1 MHLYI
6 IIYMKSRIIPDP
18 SSLQPRSF
26 ELLRKGAYTG
36 NDFVK
41 DLLAG
46 ITVGVVALPLAMA
59 FSIAAGGTPQQGLV
73 TAVMAGFFGSLLG
86 GSKFQISGPTGAFV
100 VIIYGIIARQGMD
113 GLLIATL
120 LAGLM
125 LIGMGISGLGKLIK
139 YIPYPVTTG
148 FTTGIGLLIFT
159 QQIKDFLGLRIEH
172 PSPEFFERWGQ
183 YFENIAS
190 FNITAL
196 GIGALTILLILLVRK
211 FYPAI
216 PASVASVALVT
227 LLTVLARIP
236 VDTVGSR
243 FGAIPAGF
251 PPFQFPALK
260 WSTFR
265 AVFSDAFTIAMLAAI
280 ESLLSA
286 VVADG
291 MTGDRHK
298 ANAELV
304 SQGIANIASAL
315 FGGIPATGAIART
328 ATNIK
333 AGARSPVSGMIHA
346 LVLLAFM
353 LFLSPVASII
363 PLASLAGVLI
373 VVAFDMSDLERFVRI
388 IKRAPRSDII
398 VLLTTFIITVVIDL
412 TAAVEIGVLLAI
424 LLFFKRMIEVSGVKR
439 SDVAS
444 QLFLNEAEEQ
454 PIPRHAKDIEVFE
467 ITGPFFFG
475 VADMLQDTLFTLEKT
490 PHVFL
495 LDMQQVPA
503 IDATGIVA
511 LRSFIEH
518 CKKKKVACA
527 LCGLQEQPSQA
538 LEKAGILKMID
549 NRVYANLNEGLT
561 ALQKESTGS
570 EAER

>member
-1 MHLYI
+1 
-6 IIYMKSRIIPDP
+6 
-18 SSLQPRSF
+18 
-26 ELLRKGAYTG
+26 
-36 NDFVK
+36 
-41 DLLAG
+41 
-46 ITVGVVALPLAMA
+46 
-59 FSIAAGGTPQQGLV
+59 IAAGGTPQQGLV
-73 TAVMAGFFGSLLG
+73 TAVMAGFFCSLLG

-100 VIIYGIIARQGMD
+100 VIIYGIISRQGMD

-159 QQIKDFLGLRIEH
+159 QQIKDFLGLSIEH
-172 PSPEFFERWGQ
+172 PSPEFFERWAQ
-183 YFENIAS
+183 YVENFS
-190 FNITAL
+190 TFNLTAF
-196 GIGALTILLILLVRK
+196 GIGVLTIVLILLVRK

-216 PASVASVALVT
+216 PASVASVAIVT
-227 LLTVLARIP
+227 LLTLLARIP
-236 VDTVGSR
+236 VETVGSR

-251 PPFQFPALK
+251 PPLQFPALK

-298 ANAELV
+298 SNAELV
-304 SQGIANIASAL
+304 AQGIGNIASAL

-333 AGARSPVSGMIHA
+333 AGARSPVSGMVHA
-346 LVLLAFM
+346 MVLLAFM

-373 VVAFDMSDLERFVRI
+373 VVAFDMSDLERFMRI
-388 IKRAPRSDII
+388 IRRAPRSDII
-398 VLLTTFIITVVIDL
+398 VLLTTFVITVVIDL

-424 LLFFKRMIEVSGVKR
+424 LLFFKRMIEVSGVRR
-439 SDVAS
+439 SDVAD
-444 QLFLNEAEEQ
+444 QLFFRDTDAQ
-454 PIPRHAKDIEVFE
+454 PIPRHSKDIEVFE

-495 LDMQQVPA
+495 LDMHQVPA

-518 CKKKKVACA
+518 CNKKKVACA
-527 LCGLQEQPSQA
+527 ICGLQEQPSQA
-538 LEKAGILKMID
+538 LEKAGILKLID
-549 NRVYANLNEGLT
+549 NRVFPTLGEGL
-561 ALQKESTGS
+561 AAFQK
-570 EAER
+570 

>member
-1 MHLYI
+1 
-6 IIYMKSRIIPDP
+6 MKSRLIPDP
-18 SSLQPRSF
+18 SSLQPRSL

-36 NDFVK
+36 NDFVR

-172 PSPEFFERWGQ
+172 PSPEFFERWAQ

-227 LLTVLARIP
+227 LLTVLFRIP

-251 PPFQFPALK
+251 PPF
-260 WSTFR
+260 
-265 AVFSDAFTIAMLAAI
+265 
-280 ESLLSA
+280 
-286 VVADG
+286 
-291 MTGDRHK
+291 
-298 ANAELV
+298 
-304 SQGIANIASAL
+304 
-315 FGGIPATGAIART
+315 
-328 ATNIK
+328 
-333 AGARSPVSGMIHA
+333 
-346 LVLLAFM
+346 
-353 LFLSPVASII
+353 
-363 PLASLAGVLI
+363 
-373 VVAFDMSDLERFVRI
+373 
-388 IKRAPRSDII
+388 
-398 VLLTTFIITVVIDL
+398 
-412 TAAVEIGVLLAI
+412 
-424 LLFFKRMIEVSGVKR
+424 
-439 SDVAS
+439 
-444 QLFLNEAEEQ
+444 
-454 PIPRHAKDIEVFE
+454 
-467 ITGPFFFG
+467 
-475 VADMLQDTLFTLEKT
+475 
-490 PHVFL
+490 
-495 LDMQQVPA
+495 
-503 IDATGIVA
+503 
-511 LRSFIEH
+511 
-518 CKKKKVACA
+518 
-527 LCGLQEQPSQA
+527 
-538 LEKAGILKMID
+538 
-549 NRVYANLNEGLT
+549 
-561 ALQKESTGS
+561 
-570 EAER
+570 